1 MSGQENP
8 RQFEFLREL
17 DRGGFGSV
25 YQVLVRHKD
34 GFSHVAAV
42 KLLHNKWMDNEE
54 ISCRMRDEARLLG
67 LLRHRNIVHVMDL
80 TSIDGRTAILME
92 YLESIHLKSAIDN
105 ITKRG
110 EALPVRAALEI
121 SACTAAAL
129 DAAYNRPPHPKAE
142 PLRVVH
148 RDIKPANIM
157 IDESG
162 LVKVLDFGVARAE
175 FATRESE
182 TQQLQFGSVDYMAPE
197 RLLFEAEGPESDVYS
212 LGATLFE
219 SLTGEKLGRAKRVL
233 TEHTAFVADRLS
245 FLRAI
250 RAVPGQGAMKL
261 ESALTSALAYESAD
275 RPGAQELAVDLRQF
289 ARTLGGLSLQEW
301 AEAEVPG
308 LMSAFVPK
316 SGREASF
323 VGRAVDEDSTRARTI
338 ESLEEDLGSL
348 APPPS
353 TTSPSQTSAQS
364 PGFAAPPPAAAVE
377 TPQSYKAGAVSPHSG
392 PRPYSSQGRARNVRQ
407 RPSSAPTP
415 LDIVKEMGG
424 ILAATL
430 LPQDGPIWVSIVF
443 GGLVS
448 FATGLVMSSLLLLP
462 FVRLVA
468 FSVVSL
474 AGGTDSSA
482 VVDFHQRYL
491 LTGGLSCEIPLVLIL
506 LDRTQRLS
514 AETLA
519 RHRLLLLAPSLLMAW
534 LATPRVTMSGV
545 LPLAFWMW
553 LLFELGIRASR
564 RLN

>member
-1 MSGQENP
+1 
-8 RQFEFLREL
+8 
-17 DRGGFGSV
+17 V

-80 TSIDGRTAILME
+80 TSIDGRTAIVME
-92 YLESIHLKSAIDN
+92 YLEAIHLKSAIDS
-105 ITKRG
+105 ITQRG
-110 EALPVRAALEI
+110 EAMPVRAALEI
-121 SACTAAAL
+121 SACAAAAL

-148 RDIKPANIM
+148 RDIKPPNIM

-175 FATRESE
+175 FAARESE

-219 SLTGEKLGRAKRVL
+219 CLTGEKLGRAKRVL
-233 TEHTAFVADRLS
+233 IEHTAFVADRLS

-250 RAVPGQGAMKL
+250 RAVPGPGAMKL
-261 ESALTSALAYESAD
+261 EGALKSALAFEASD
-275 RPGAQELAVDLRQF
+275 RPSAQEMAVDLRHF

-308 LMSAFVPK
+308 MMSSFVPK
-316 SGREASF
+316 TGREASF
-323 VGRAVDEDSTRARTI
+323 VGRAVDEDSTRFRTI
-338 ESLEEDLGSL
+338 ESVEEGPGSL
-348 APPPS
+348 APPVPS
-353 TTSPSQTSAQS
+353 ESLSHTSVQS
-364 PGFAAPPPAAAVE
+364 PGFAARPPVPTVE
-377 TPQSYKAGAVSPHSG
+377 TKQPIGSVAPHSG
-392 PRPYSSQGRARNVRQ
+392 PRPYSSQARARNPRK
-407 RPSSAPTP
+407 RSHYAPTP
-415 LDIVKEMGG
+415 LDITKEMGG

-468 FSVVSL
+468 FAVVTL

-491 LTGGLSCEIPLVLIL
+491 LTGGLSCEIPLILIL
-506 LDRTQRLS
+506 LDRTQKVS

-519 RHRLLLLAPSLLMAW
+519 RHRLLLLAASLLMAW
-534 LATPRVTMSGV
+534 FATPRVTLSGV

>member
-80 TSIDGRTAILME
+80 TSIDGRTAIVME
-92 YLESIHLKSAIDN
+92 YLEAIHLKSAIAS
-105 ITKRG
+105 ITRRG
-110 EALPVRAALEI
+110 EAMPVRAALEI
-121 SACTAAAL
+121 SASTGAAL

-148 RDIKPANIM
+148 RDIKPPNIM

-182 TQQLQFGSVDYMAPE
+182 TQQIQFGSVDYMAPE

-250 RAVPGQGAMKL
+250 RAVPGQGGMKL
-261 ESALTSALAYESAD
+261 EEALGSALAFEAAD
-275 RPGAQELAVDLRQF
+275 RPSAQELAVELRQF
-289 ARTLGGLSLQEW
+289 ARTLDGMSLQEW

-323 VGRAVDEDSTRARTI
+323 VGRAVDEDSTRVRTI
-338 ESLEEDLGSL
+338 DSPGGLDPL
-348 APPPS
+348 PPPTAGES
-353 TTSPSQTSAQS
+353 YSNTSVQS
-364 PGFAAPPPAAAVE
+364 PGF
-377 TPQSYKAGAVSPHSG
+377 SAGAPASPVDSPPYAGSVSPPSSG
-392 PRPYSSQGRARNVRQ
+392 PRPYSSGRARNTRA

-415 LDIVKEMGG
+415 LDIAKEMGG

-430 LPQDGPIWVSIVF
+430 LPQNGPIWVSILF

-448 FATGLVMSSLLLLP
+448 FAMGLVMSSLLLLP

-468 FSVVSL
+468 FAVVTL

-491 LTGGLSCEIPLVLIL
+491 LTGGVSCEIPLVLIL
-506 LDRTQRLS
+506 LDRTQKIS

-519 RHRLLLLAPSLLMAW
+519 RHRLLLLAVSLGLAW
-534 LATPRVTMSGV
+534 LATPRVTVSGV

-553 LLFELGIRASR
+553 ILFELGIRASR